1 MNWKQAAVFFL
12 AMTLLVPSLMA
23 QTAATGALTGT
34 ITDPSGAVV
43 PNATVT
49 LRNVD
54 TGQARTVMTVADGT
68 YTFSL
73 LAPGTYRLRIEAGGF
88 KPLEVPSAT
97 VNVTETE
104 VLNRSLEVGAQ
115 TQTVTV
121 EGEVVA
127 IQTESSALGTV
138 ANARTVTEIPLNTRN
153 YTNLLAFSAGVSGNV
168 SNATTLGTGATN
180 MAVNGA
186 TSNEN
191 TYLQDGVAI
200 NNYEAVTGV
209 SEGQQFGSF
218 AMPNPDAIAEF
229 KIQTSSYDASYGR
242 NPGANVNVVTKS
254 GTNNFHGDAYEFF
267 RNTALNANDWFL
279 NREGISKPTLNSN
292 IYGGTLGGPIKKDK
306 LFFFVSYEENDQKN
320 GYAAFSQSSVVLAP
334 VPGNASGSRGT
345 CGPVP
350 WYTIASCNAAGAAFV
365 TQLAQNMCGHNPKN
379 GTATIQCPS
388 AGPGDPNGLFGIN
401 PIAINMLQLQLPNG
415 SYLVPGSGTSN
426 FLSTSFVDP
435 TGFKDHQGIGNIDY
449 VINSKNTFSGRF
461 LYERNPLNG
470 NFEAQNAQEPGA
482 FVEGTPFVE
491 TKVYSTS
498 MAKLTTIVSNNIVNE
513 LHIGYQRDEALA
525 NQNILFNDQQVG
537 LQPFTSSFTPT
548 GAVNY
553 LPLMTIA
560 GSTSSGAFDFGYHHG
575 YAATNVRLNQYEIGD
590 QISWTRGKQSFRAGF
605 DVERVQ
611 NGFLNQ
617 SSSLGSPSFPT
628 FADFLIGREDC
639 GAGIVTS
646 PTVANPA
653 GCNGGANGKSN
664 TTSAGGTTAAN
675 GAVETSLNVLELSGF
690 FQDDVKVNSRFT
702 LNLGLRWEYDG
713 FPTDPTGDFSN
724 FWPSLGNTASAPFV
738 TVPGGPGETLT
749 GTVVPSNYTGVI
761 PPGVYQSAIP
771 YTAQH
776 GAPWDDFA
784 PRIGFAWQPLSTS
797 RLVVRGGAGYFYDV
811 LGGHD
816 IARFDLTNP
825 THGVPNNGS
834 PAASL
839 YDPYAV
845 PAGLV
850 SAGAGAFGFVPRWV
864 DPSTVSLNPAAFC
877 LKPPCSSNT
886 NTTMFD
892 PNLTV
897 PLTYEWNLNTQWEFL
912 PTWVLEVGYVGSH
925 GIHQASPGAANTA
938 VGADGSPVASPYNYA
953 QLAGVGAP
961 CVSCSVTSVTTNTTA
976 NAILRVP
983 YLGMSPDSSYDQTN
997 SNYKYN
1003 SLQLTVRKRFSRGLQ
1018 LQAAYT
1024 YARGL
1029 EQSPQGV
1036 NTYPYIVQSYSP
1048 EYFLRPQRL
1057 VLNYVWSLPLGHPKG
1072 FLGKVTEGWTWSG
1085 VFTLQDGQPLDLVDS
1100 TAGTIFG
1107 TKNGGY
1113 ATLCPGMTAANLATS
1128 GSTTQRI
1135 SNGLNGGDGWL
1146 NSAAFCTPPAIGN
1159 GTGFGNLGQGLVLG
1173 PGQNS
1178 WDMDIEKQ
1186 FKIREN
1192 QNLLFRVEFFNT
1204 FNHPQFAS
1212 YLLDSDPSDRLASA
1226 GGAGNGFGTI
1236 NASSVN
1242 PRVIQ
1247 LALKFLF

>member
-12 AMTLLVPSLMA
+12 AMALLVPSLMA

-49 LRNVD
+49 LRNAD
-54 TGQARTVMTVADGT
+54 TGQARTVMTMADGT

-218 AMPNPDAIAEF
+218 AMPNPDAISEF

-334 VPGNASGSRGT
+334 VPGNAPGSRGT

-365 TQLAQNMCGHNPKN
+365 TQLAQNMCGHSPKN
-379 GTATIQCPS
+379 GKATIGCPG
-388 AGPGDPNGLFGIN
+388 APNPDPNGLFGIN

-415 SYLVPGSGTSN
+415 NYLVPGSGTSN

-461 LYERNPLNG
+461 LYEKNPLNG

-498 MAKLTTIVSNNIVNE
+498 LAKLTTIVSNNIVNE

-525 NQNILFNDQQVG
+525 NQNILFTDQQVG
-537 LQPFTSSFTPT
+537 LQPFTSPFTPT

-590 QISWTRGKQSFRAGF
+590 QISWTHGKQSFRAGF

-646 PTVANPA
+646 PTQGFPA
-653 GCNGGANGKSN
+653 GCNGDTKGKSN

-690 FQDDVKVNSRFT
+690 FQDDIKVNARFT

-713 FPTDPTGDFSN
+713 YPTDPTGDFSN

-749 GTVVPSNYTGVI
+749 GTVVPSNYTGII
-761 PPGVYQSAIP
+761 PPGVYQTAIP

-850 SAGAGAFGFVPRWV
+850 SAGPGAFGFVPRWV

-877 LKPPCSSNT
+877 LTPPCSSNT

-961 CVSCSVTSVTTNTTA
+961 CVSCSVTGVTTNTTA

-1173 PGQNS
+1173 PGQNN
-1178 WDMDIEKQ
+1178 WDMDLEKQ

-1204 FNHPQFAS
+1204 FNHPQFVS